1 MLDIT
6 DAFPSSDFLLILRL
20 NAVKNPSYERN
31 WAVAIKSFDASGRVI
46 EVSGASNFGFRTV
59 PGALACELL
68 NVADLSLADSLIS
81 STVVGEYTD
90 L

>member
-1 MLDIT
+1 LLDIT

-31 WAVAIKSFDASGRVI
+31 WAVKVTSYDASGRVI
-46 EVSGASNFGFRTV
+46 ELSGASNFGFRTV
-59 PGALACELL
+59 PGPLACELK
-68 NVADLSLADSLIS
+68 NVADLVLADNVIS

-90 L
+90 I